1 MEFEILLSTVN
12 KTNLDFLNPMFAN
25 TSLNDVN
32 VLVVNQT
39 VKGKELLSDLPNIRV
54 INSYEKGSPLSRN
67 LAIKNAKGRICLFAD
82 DDVIY
87 HHDFKTTILSA
98 YKKYQDKDVITFEAV
113 DKDNERYMHYHN
125 QGPYTSNKVFYVN
138 TIIISFKREAI
149 QQTNTLFNPYFGI
162 GSLFPGSTEY
172 FFMRSAFDNNLKL
185 YHVNAFIVK
194 HEGISS
200 GKKQGSDDAIF
211 SKTARYYYILGNKAY
226 LWLVKYI
233 LFLIRENFIKTS
245 QAFKKFKIGL
255 SAIKTYKQ
263 LVRDGKI
270 S

>member
-12 KTNLDFLNPMFAN
+12 KTNLDFLHPMFVN
-25 TSLNDVN
+25 ISLNEVN
-32 VLVVNQT
+32 VLIVNQT
-39 VKGKELLSDLPNIRV
+39 SEGHELESRLPNVRV

-82 DDVIY
+82 DDIIY

-98 YKKYQDKDVITFEAV
+98 YKKYPDKDVITFEAV
-113 DKDNERYMHYHN
+113 DKDNVRYMQYHH

-138 TIIISFKREAI
+138 TIIISFKREPI
-149 QQTNTLFNPYFGI
+149 QLTGTLFNPYFGV
-162 GSLFPGSTEY
+162 GSLFAGSTEY
-172 FFMRSAFDNNLKL
+172 FFMRNAFDNNLKL
-185 YHVNAFIVK
+185 YHINTFIVK

-200 GKKQGSDDAIF
+200 GKQQGSDDAVF
-211 SKTARYYYILGNKAY
+211 SKTARHYYILGNKAY
-226 LWLVKYI
+226 LWLAKYV
-233 LFLIRENFIKTS
+233 LFLIREKFINPS
-245 QAFKKFKIGL
+245 HAFKKFKIGI